1 MKVTIIPFSTELT
14 TVFASLNYEWLKKY
28 FVIEPHDT
36 EMLEA
41 PKEYIIDTG
50 GEIFF
55 AEYDSN
61 IVGTVALIKINEG
74 YYEIAKMAVTEAY
87 QGLSIGKLLLNEA
100 LVWSKENGVKKLM
113 LESNRKLKPALNL
126 YKKVGFYE
134 IPQDPNSPY
143 DRADIKMELI
153 MDNITL

>member
-1 MKVTIIPFSTELT
+1 MKIKIIPFSSELAT
-14 TVFASLNYEWLKKY
+14 AFAVLNYEWLKKY
-28 FVIEPHDT
+28 FVIEPHDI

-41 PKEYIIDTG
+41 PKEYIIDPG

-55 AEYDSN
+55 AEYDNN
-61 IVGTVALIKINEG
+61 IVGTVALIKINKG

-100 LVWSKENGVKKLM
+100 LVWSKENGVEKLM

-134 IPQDPNSPY
+134 VPQDPNSPY

-153 MDNITL
+153 VNDLKL